1 MQELEKPFFSVV
13 VPTYERPDDLKR
25 CLQSLDPNFQFAT
38 KAYEII
44 VSDDSNSNKCKIL
57 VEKDFPHVHWGKGKQ
72 NGPAGN
78 RNAGVERANGEWI
91 VFLDDDCIAQ
101 SGYLLAY
108 ANAIDNNPEI
118 LVFEGRIFAD
128 RPRKTWAE
136 GCPENEHGGMLWT
149 SNLCIHKSLFDILG
163 GLDENFKVAFED
175 VDLAFRINTSERKS
189 VFVYN
194 ASVCHPWRSLNIGGK
209 NWKRKGYE
217 LESIKIFTA
226 KHGVTD
232 VTNWKLYLRHLF
244 RMLTTDQ
251 IKSIIEFKG
260 RGYLVHLNNIYINV
274 LSICFLL
281 KVQWQKKLLRK

>member
-1 MQELEKPFFSVV
+1 LKDKSKLFFSVV
-13 VPTYERPDDLKR
+13 IPTYERPVDLKV
-25 CLQSLDPNFQFAT
+25 CLNSFSEIRQKGSPSF
-38 KAYEII
+38 EII
-44 VSDDSNSNKCKIL
+44 VTDDSHSDESKRLI
-57 VEKDFPHVHWGKGKQ
+57 EREFPNVCWGKGKQ

-78 RNAGVERANGEWI
+78 RNAGVDRAKGEWI

-101 SGYLLAY
+101 EGYLNAY
-108 ANAIDNNPEI
+108 AKAIRANPDT

-128 RPRKTWAE
+128 RPRRTWAE

-149 SNLCIHKSLFDILG
+149 SNLCMHKSLFDLLG
-163 GLDENFKVAFED
+163 GFDEKFEVAFED

-217 LESIKIFTA
+217 LESIKLFTA

-232 VTNWKLYLRHLF
+232 VTNWKLYLRHLL

-251 IKSIIEFKG
+251 IKSIMEFKG
-260 RGYLVHLNNIYINV
+260 RGYIVHLNNIYINV

>member
-1 MQELEKPFFSVV
+1 MAELEKPFFSVV
-13 VPTYERPDDLKR
+13 IPTYERPHDLKR
-25 CLQSLDPNFQFAT
+25 CLLSLGPDYQFET
-38 KAYEII
+38 KTFEII
-44 VSDDSNSNKCKIL
+44 VSDDSITNKCQIV
-57 VEKDFPHVHWGKGKQ
+57 VEKDFPYVLWGIGKQ

-78 RNAGVERANGEWI
+78 RNAGVKRANGEWI

-108 ANAIDNNPEI
+108 ASAIANNPGI
-118 LVFEGRIFAD
+118 NVFEGRIFAD

-149 SNLCIHKSLFDILG
+149 SNLCIHKSLFNILG
-163 GLDENFKVAFED
+163 GFDEDFKVAFED
-175 VDLAFRINTSERKS
+175 VDLAFRINTSEQKS

-194 ASVCHPWRSLNIGGK
+194 ASVCHPWRSLNTGGK

-217 LESIKIFTA
+217 LESIKLFA
-226 KHGVTD
+226 SKHGVTE
-232 VTNWKLYLRHLF
+232 VTNWKLYFRNLL

-251 IKSIIEFKG
+251 IKSIMEFKG
-260 RGYLVHLNNIYINV
+260 RGYLVHLNNIYLNV

-281 KVQWQKKLLRK
+281 KVEWKKKSLRK